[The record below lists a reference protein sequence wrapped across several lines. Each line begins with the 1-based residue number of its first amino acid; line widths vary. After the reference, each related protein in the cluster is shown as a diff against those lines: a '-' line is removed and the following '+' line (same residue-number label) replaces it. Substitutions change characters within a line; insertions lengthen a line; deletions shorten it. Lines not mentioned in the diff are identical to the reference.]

1 MQVPQP
7 LSQTVTL
14 KDGRTITIE
23 TGVWAKQATGS
34 AVVRMGGTVLLAT
47 VTTAAEGKE
56 GADFLPLTVEYKEQF
71 TAAGRFPGGF
81 MKREMRPNDEEILV
95 ARLVDR
101 ILRPMF
107 PSDYHAET
115 QVIVQLLSYDG
126 KTQPDSLAGLA
137 ASTAIAVSDIPF
149 EAPISEVRVARIGG
163 EFVIN
168 PTLEQMADAD
178 IELMVGATADSIAMV
193 EGEMK
198 FVSETEM
205 IDALKAAH
213 EAIKDQVEAQKALAA
228 QVPKAAQKRV
238 YCHETNDEELRE
250 LVKKE
255 TYDKAYAVAK
265 LGLGKQERSEKF
277 AEVID
282 EFIQRNFPEDG
293 SLDKE
298 ERAAKVALSKL
309 YYHDVERDAVRR
321 LILDEGIRLDGR
333 KTTEIRPIWCA
344 VDVLPMPHGSSIFT
358 RGETQA
364 LGTVALGTSLDSN
377 EIDGVSFKY
386 KQNFYLHYNF
396 PPYSTGETKPMRGV
410 SRREIGH
417 GNLAYRALKQV
428 IPADC
433 PYTVRVVSNVLES
446 NGSSSMATVCAGT
459 LALMDAGIQISKPVS
474 GIAMGL
480 ITDEKTGQYAVL
492 SDILGDE
499 DHLGDMDFKVTGTE
513 DGITACQMDIKVKGL
528 SYEVLTKALAQA
540 REGRMHILG
549 KIREAIAE
557 PRATVKEHA
566 PKIIAMEV
574 PKDSIGGI
582 IGTGGKVIQ
591 RIQAETGTTVTI
603 EEEGNVGKVQ
613 ILGTSSQGMESA
625 VNMIK
630 LIAFDPVI
638 GDEFDVTVTDV
649 RDFGAIVELGP
660 NRDAMLHIS
669 ELDWKRVDNAE
680 DYVHVGDKIRVR
692 LIEIDK
698 EKGRLKV
705 SLRAMKEKPADWV
718 DRPARPRED
727 RRGGFRGGD
736 DRRRGGD
743 DRRGGFRGGDDR
755 RRGGDDRRGGFRGG
769 DDRRRGGDDH
779 AVSGETPSFED

>member
-1 MQVPQP
+1 MAHWPGVFKKTKIMQVPQP
-7 LSQTVTL
+7 FSQTVTL

-23 TGVWAKQATGS
+23 TGVLAKQAGG
-34 AVVRMGGTVLLAT
+34 AVLIRMGGTVLLAT
-47 VTTAAEGKE
+47 VTTAPEGKE

-71 TAAGRFPGGF
+71 PAAGRFPGGF
-81 MKREMRPNDEEILV
+81 MKREMRPSDEEILV

-115 QVIVQLLSYDG
+115 QVIIQLLSYDNE
-126 KTQPDSLAGLA
+126 TMPDSLAGFA
-137 ASTAIAVSDIPF
+137 ASAALAVSDIPF
-149 EAPISEVRVARIGG
+149 DGPISEVRVARIGG

-168 PTLEQMADAD
+168 PTKSQLADAD
-178 IELMVGATADSIAMV
+178 IDLMVGASADSIAMV

-198 FVSETEM
+198 EVSEAEM
-205 IDALKAAH
+205 VEAIKAAH
-213 EAIKDQVEAQKALAA
+213 EAIKDQVAAQKALAA
-228 QVPKAAQKRV
+228 MVEKSSPKRT
-238 YCHETNDEELRE
+238 YCHETNDEELRGK
-250 LVKKE
+250 VKKE
-255 TYDKAYAVAK
+255 TYDKTYAVAK
-265 LGLGKQERSEKF
+265 MGLGKQERSEKF
-277 AEVID
+277 AEVLN
-282 EFIQRNFPEDG
+282 EFVENNIPEDAE
-293 SLDKE
+293 D
-298 ERAAKVALSKL
+298 RDAKVALAKL
-309 YYHDVERDAVRR
+309 YYHDVEKEAVRN

-333 KTTEIRPIWCA
+333 KTNQIRPIWGMVNA
-344 VDVLPMPHGSSIFT
+344 LPMPHGSSVFT

-364 LGTVALGTSLDSN
+364 LGTVTLGTSLDAN
-377 EIDGVSFKY
+377 EVDGVSFKY
-386 KQNFYLHYNF
+386 KESFYLHYNF

-417 GNLAYRALKQV
+417 GNLAFRALKPV
-428 IPADC
+428 IPEDC

-459 LALMDAGIQISKPVS
+459 LALMDAGIQIKKPVS

-480 ITDEKTGQYAVL
+480 ITDTETGKYAIL

-513 DGITACQMDIKVKGL
+513 DGITACQMDIKIKGL

-540 REGRMHILG
+540 HEGRMHILG
-549 KIREAIAE
+549 KILEVIPAPRE
-557 PRATVKEHA
+557 TVKEHA
-566 PKIIAMEV
+566 PKIFTMDV

-603 EEEGNVGKVQ
+603 EEKDGVGHVE
-613 ILGTSSQGMESA
+613 ILGTSPKGMEDA
-625 VNMIK
+625 IAMIK
-630 LIAFDPVI
+630 MIAFDPEI
-638 GDEFDVTVTDV
+638 GQEFDVTVTDV

-727 RRGGFRGGD
+727 RPRRDYDRRD
-736 DRRRGGD
+736 DRRR
-743 DRRGGFRGGDDR
+743 DDR
-755 RRGGDDRRGGFRGG
+755 RRDDRPRRDHDRR
-769 DDRRRGGDDH
+769 DDRRRDDRP
-779 AVSGETPSFED
+779 ARSDESNGNSENQE

>member
-34 AVVRMGGTVLLAT
+34 AVVRMGGTVVLAT
-47 VTTAAEGKE
+47 VTTADEGKE

-126 KTQPDSLAGLA
+126 QTQPDSLAGLA

-168 PTLEQMADAD
+168 PTLDQMADAD

-198 FVSETEM
+198 FVSEAEM
-205 IDALKAAH
+205 IDALKTAH
-213 EAIKDQVEAQKALAA
+213 QAIKDQVEAQKALAA
-228 QVPKAAQKRV
+228 QVPKAANKRV

-250 LVKKE
+250 QVKKE

-277 AEVID
+277 GQVIA
-282 EFIQRNFPEDG
+282 EFIERNFPEDG

-298 ERAAKVALSKL
+298 ERAQKVALSKL

-480 ITDEKTGQYAVL
+480 ITDEQTGQYAVL

-528 SYEVLTKALAQA
+528 SYEVLTKELAQA
-540 REGRMHILG
+540 RDGRMHILG

-638 GDEFDVTVTDV
+638 GDEFDVTVTEV

-727 RRGGFRGGD
+727 RRGAFRGGD
-736 DRRRGGD
+736 DRRRD

-755 RRGGDDRRGGFRGG
+755 RRDDRRGGFRGG
-769 DDRRRGGDDH
+769 DDRRRTGDDH
-779 AVSGETPSFED
+779 ANGETSVSEE

>member
-34 AVVRMGGTVLLAT
+34 AVVRMGGTVVLAT
-47 VTTAAEGKE
+47 VTTADEGKE

-126 KTQPDSLAGLA
+126 QTQPDSLAGLA

-168 PTLEQMADAD
+168 PTLDQMADAD

-198 FVSETEM
+198 FVSEAEM
-205 IDALKAAH
+205 IDALKTAH
-213 EAIKDQVEAQKALAA
+213 QAIKDQVEAQKALAA
-228 QVPKAAQKRV
+228 QVPKAANKRV
-238 YCHETNDEELRE
+238 SCHETNDEELRE
-250 LVKKE
+250 QVKKE

-277 AEVID
+277 GQVIA
-282 EFIQRNFPEDG
+282 EFIERNFPEDG

-298 ERAAKVALSKL
+298 ERAQKVALSKL

-480 ITDEKTGQYAVL
+480 ITDEQTGQYAVL

-528 SYEVLTKALAQA
+528 SYEVLTKELAQA
-540 REGRMHILG
+540 RDGRMHILG

-638 GDEFDVTVTDV
+638 GDEFDVTVTEV

-727 RRGGFRGGD
+727 RRGAFRGGD
-736 DRRRGGD
+736 DRRRD

-755 RRGGDDRRGGFRGG
+755 RRDDRRGGFRGG
-769 DDRRRGGDDH
+769 DDRRRTGDDH
-779 AVSGETPSFED
+779 ANGETSVSEE

>member
-23 TGVWAKQATGS
+23 TGVWAKQATGA

-47 VTTAAEGKE
+47 VTTADEGKE

-168 PTLEQMADAD
+168 PTLDQMADAD

-250 LVKKE
+250 KVKKE

-282 EFIQRNFPEDG
+282 EFIARNFPEDG

-298 ERAAKVALSKL
+298 ERAAKVVLSKL

-480 ITDEKTGQYAVL
+480 ITDEATGQYAVL

-549 KIREAIAE
+549 KIREAIAQ

-638 GDEFDVTVTDV
+638 GDEFDVTVTEV

-736 DRRRGGD
+736 DRRRGGE

-755 RRGGDDRRGGFRGG
+755 RRGGEDRRGGFRGG

-779 AVSGETPSFED
+779 AASGEAPSFEE

>member
-7 LSQTVTL
+7 FSQTVTL
-14 KDGRTITIE
+14 ADGRTITIE
-23 TGVWAKQATGS
+23 TGVLAKQASGS
-34 AVVRMGGTVLLAT
+34 VLIRMGGTVLLAT
-47 VTTAAEGKE
+47 VTSAAEGKE

-71 TAAGRFPGGF
+71 PAAGRFPGGF

-115 QVIVQLLSYDG
+115 QVIVQLLSFDG
-126 KTQPDSLAGLA
+126 QTMPDSLAGFA
-137 ASTAIAVSDIPF
+137 ASAAIAVSDIPF
-149 EAPISEVRVARIGG
+149 DGPISEVRVARIGG
-163 EFVIN
+163 QFIIN
-168 PTLEQMADAD
+168 PTADQLAEAD
-178 IELMVGATADSIAMV
+178 IDLMVGATMDSIAMV

-198 FVSETEM
+198 FVSEEEM
-205 IDALKAAH
+205 IEALKTAH
-213 EAIKDQVEAQKALAA
+213 EAIKEQVAAQVALAA
-228 QVPKAAQKRV
+228 MVPSAAVKRV

-250 LVKKE
+250 KIRKD
-255 TYDKAYAVAK
+255 TYDKVYAVAK
-265 LGLGKQERSEKF
+265 LGLGKHERSAKF
-277 AEVID
+277 EEVRN
-282 EFIQRNFPEDG
+282 EFIEANFPEEG
-293 SLDKE
+293 MDKE
-298 ERAAKVALSKL
+298 ERAQKIALAKL

-333 KTTEIRPIWCA
+333 KTTEIRPIWCQ
-344 VDVLPMPHGSSIFT
+344 VDALPCPHGSSVFT

-364 LGTVALGTSLDSN
+364 LGTVTLGTSLDAN
-377 EIDGVSFKY
+377 EVDGVSFKY
-386 KQNFYLHYNF
+386 KESFYLHYNF

-459 LALMDAGIQISKPVS
+459 LALMDAGIQITKPVS

-480 ITDEKTGQYAVL
+480 ITDEQTGQYAVL

-528 SYEVLTKALAQA
+528 SYEVLSKALAQA
-540 REGRMHILG
+540 HEGRMHILG
-549 KIREAIAE
+549 KITETMPA
-557 PRATVKEHA
+557 PRPTVKEHA
-566 PKIIAMEV
+566 PKIISLEV

-582 IGTGGKVIQ
+582 IGSGGKVIQ

-603 EEEGNVGKVQ
+603 EEEGGVGRVQ
-613 ILGTSSQGMESA
+613 VLGTSSQGMEDA

-630 LIAFDPVI
+630 LIAYDPVI
-638 GDEFDVTVTDV
+638 GDDYDVTVTDV

-680 DYVHVGDKIRVR
+680 EYVHVGDKIRVR

-727 RRGGFRGGD
+727 RRGGFRGD
-736 DRRRGGD
+736 DRRRDDRRD
-743 DRRGGFRGGDDR
+743 DRRGGYRDDR
-755 RRGGDDRRGGFRGG
+755 RRDDRRGRDDNRGHR
-769 DDRRRGGDDH
+769 DEE
-779 AVSGETPSFED
+779 SGHRESSSEE

>member
-23 TGVWAKQATGS
+23 TGVWAKQATGA

-47 VTTAAEGKE
+47 VTTADEGKE

-168 PTLEQMADAD
+168 PTLDQMADAD

-250 LVKKE
+250 KVKKE

-282 EFIQRNFPEDG
+282 EFIARNFPEDG

-298 ERAAKVALSKL
+298 ERAAKVVLSKL

-480 ITDEKTGQYAVL
+480 ITDEATGQYAVL

-549 KIREAIAE
+549 KIREAIAQ

-638 GDEFDVTVTDV
+638 GDEFDVTVTEV

-736 DRRRGGD
+736 DRRRGGE
-743 DRRGGFRGGDDR
+743 
-755 RRGGDDRRGGFRGG
+755 DRRGGFRGG

-779 AVSGETPSFED
+779 AASGEAPSFEE